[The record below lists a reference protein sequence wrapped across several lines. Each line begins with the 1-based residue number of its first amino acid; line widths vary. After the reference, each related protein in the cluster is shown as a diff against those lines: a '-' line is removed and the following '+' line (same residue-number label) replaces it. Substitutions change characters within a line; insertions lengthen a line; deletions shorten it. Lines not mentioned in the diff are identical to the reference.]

1 MDIARE
7 EEAPAVP
14 KPTLLDQV
22 GALITRLDPLIA
34 YIAEMEKRREKVD
47 KEILETLKSIATALG
62 AFPLPEVI
70 KPELAPVTRVVTVPT
85 EPIDVRV
92 TPTPLQVTFRPRH
105 KNYISEENTVS
116 KVKPREL
123 NVRVDLGRDGEY
135 GYVVSDRG
143 TIGVRINGGEQI
155 KLFKGQ
161 VIYFHELNLLVSKLD
176 LKTDSVTPVPYRLL
190 VV

>member
-1 MDIARE
+1 MDMTMNE
-7 EEAPAVP
+7 VSAVP
-14 KPTLLDQV
+14 KPTVLDQI

-34 YIAEMEKRREKVD
+34 YIAEVEKRRERVD
-47 KEILETLKSIATALG
+47 KEILETLKSIATAIG
-62 AFPLPEVI
+62 AFAPPEVV

-92 TPTPLQVTFRPRH
+92 TPTPLQVTFRPRNR
-105 KNYISEENTVS
+105 NYISEENTVA
-116 KVKPREL
+116 KDKPREL

-143 TIGVRINGGEQI
+143 TIAVRINGGEQI

-176 LKTDSVTPVPYRLL
+176 LKTDSTTPVPYRLL